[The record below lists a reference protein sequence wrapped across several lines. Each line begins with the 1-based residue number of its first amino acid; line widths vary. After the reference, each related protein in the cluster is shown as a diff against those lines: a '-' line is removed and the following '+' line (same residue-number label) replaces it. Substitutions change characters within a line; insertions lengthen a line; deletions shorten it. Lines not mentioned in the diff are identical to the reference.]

1 MSGSDENMLLFI
13 QTLGERI
20 GPKSGTDRLL
30 VIDGEPQ
37 SIVSESGAY
46 FNYFIVQAY
55 DSPGDNTGR
64 DNLDSRLNSTI
75 RNFDGHLTAEEVA
88 KKYIVTENF

>member
-1 MSGSDENMLLFI
+1 M
-13 QTLGERI
+13 
-20 GPKSGTDRLL
+20 
-30 VIDGEPQ
+30 
-37 SIVSESGAY
+37 
-46 FNYFIVQAY
+46 QAY

-88 KKYIVTENF
+88 KKCVKGGGGTYHMEYEYTIDGTEESYPYLRNAIRIMNPPVK